1 LEQARIGLNNHAEKS
16 SYQFI
21 HCVNTSR
28 KASLLFYLLSFI
40 FTLLSFLFPLSS
52 IMSSLKIFPALN
64 EESLEL
70 IYVDGGVVAGF
81 PTPAQDSIDQGIDLN
96 RDLISHPESTFYA
109 RVSGNSMID
118 ANVFDGDI
126 LVVDKSLA
134 VHDGDMAVCVIDGE
148 FTVKYVDVF
157 SDHVVLRPANSD
169 YPPLRIDNPEG
180 FNVWGIVTYVI
191 HKVRG

>member
-1 LEQARIGLNNHAEKS
+1 MRRKVPINLFIASTRPAGHLS
-16 SYQFI
+16 SF
-21 HCVNTSR
+21 
-28 KASLLFYLLSFI
+28 LFTLLSFI
-40 FTLLSFLFPLSS
+40 FTLYSL
-52 IMSSLKIFPALN
+52 MSSLKIFPALN

-148 FTVKYVDVF
+148 FTVKYVDIF